1 MYNADP
7 DYTLGGELITDTAAH
22 TGRFK
27 SIFFKEDT
35 QINTASHNYSGNSI
49 DSETFLAG
57 QTIYGLFTSITLS
70 SGACIA
76 YKISCQTSRAPSRKQ

>member
-76 YKISCQTSRAPSRKQ
+76 YKIYCQISRAPSRKQ

>member
-35 QINTASHNYSGNSI
+35 QINTASHNYSGN
-49 DSETFLAG
+49 
-57 QTIYGLFTSITLS
+57 
-70 SGACIA
+70 
-76 YKISCQTSRAPSRKQ
+76 

>member
-49 DSETFLAG
+49 DSETFLDKV
-57 QTIYGLFTSITLS
+57 ILVNYLRIV
-70 SGACIA
+70 
-76 YKISCQTSRAPSRKQ
+76 YKYHFIKWRLHSL

>member
-35 QINTASHNYSGNSI
+35 QITTASHKYSGNTI

-76 YKISCQTSRAPSRKQ
+76 YKI

>member
-27 SIFFKEDT
+27 SIFFKENT

-76 YKISCQTSRAPSRKQ
+76 YKI